1 MPTSPQVT
9 AAEIAR
15 IAGVGRAAVSNW
27 RRRFDDFPRPVGG
40 SDASP
45 TFALSQVE
53 GWLRAQGKIAEVA
66 PEEHL
71 WRMVAASGD
80 IPERLADIGDH
91 LLAGSPAPV
100 GPHAALLRAAT
111 DLAGSRGAPAVF
123 ADLYT
128 RFAESA
134 AGPGGVTPPATVAL
148 IAELAGVGRESAT
161 SVLNPATT
169 HGDLL
174 LGFVRTA
181 RTLRG
186 QTEAPALARLVR
198 ARIALHPDAG
208 PDTDVAIAEDDA
220 LRADAWPGELF
231 DTVVGNPPFNDRNWG
246 HDELAYDPRWEYGL
260 PARTES
266 ELAWV
271 QHALAHTRVGG
282 RVVLLMPPAVAAR
295 GSGRRIRA
303 ELLRR
308 GALRA
313 VIALPAGAAPPF
325 GVALHLWLLERPTG
339 ALMPSH
345 VLFAALE
352 DAAEAR
358 AAVGAWREFGT
369 DPGALVEVPGRH
381 RAVPLIELLDDNVDL
396 TPAHNLPERTDLNV
410 AERVHDTRER
420 LLALLTRLPALVPPV
435 PDADTGTPTWRSVA
449 LADLARTGAVTLYR
463 SASRS
468 GRGGRETPTG
478 PTVPMLTTTDL
489 AAAVPPSARLAAAEA
504 DEAQHP
510 RIRAGD
516 VIVPTLLGSGES
528 GWADAVRVA
537 GAAEQGAVL
546 GPNLHL
552 LRPDPATLDPWF
564 LAGFLTDPAHAK
576 RAGYGSSIVRVDV
589 RRIEIP
595 LLPPARQRAYG
606 ETFRALRAFVAELR
620 ATAALGE
627 ELGRGLLEGLTAG
640 LLSPPDPPPG
650 PETRRRVADAP

>member
-45 TFALSQVE
+45 TFALSDVE
-53 GWLRAQGKIAEVA
+53 NWLRDQGKIAEVA

-71 WRMVAASGD
+71 WRLVAASDDVPG
-80 IPERLADIGDH
+80 RLADIGDH
-91 LLAGSPAPV
+91 LAAGSPEPV
-100 GPHAALLRAAT
+100 GPYAALLRAAS
-111 DLAGSRGAPAVF
+111 DLADTRGASAVF
-123 ADLYT
+123 AALYS

-134 AGPGGVTPPATVAL
+134 AGPGGATPSATVAL
-148 IAELAGVGRESAT
+148 IAELACVGRESVT

-174 LGFVRTA
+174 LGFVRFA

-186 QTEAPALARLVR
+186 QAEAPALARLIR
-198 ARIALHPDAG
+198 TRIALHPDAG
-208 PDTDVAIAEDDA
+208 PDTEIAVAEGDA
-220 LRADAWPGELF
+220 LRADAWPDELF

-246 HDELAYDPRWEYGL
+246 HDELAYDQRWEYGL
-260 PARTES
+260 PPRTES

-271 QHALAHTRVGG
+271 QHALAHTQVGG

-313 VIALPAGAAPPF
+313 VFALPAGAAPPF
-325 GVALHLWLLERPTG
+325 GVALHLWILERPSG
-339 ALMPSH
+339 ELMPSH

-352 DAAEAR
+352 DAAAAR
-358 AAVGAWREFGT
+358 AGVRAWHDFGT
-369 DPGALVEVPGRH
+369 DPGGLAEVPGRH

-396 TPAHNLPERTDLNV
+396 TPSHNLPERTDLNV
-410 AERVHDTRER
+410 AERVHDTRRR
-420 LLALLTRLPALVPPV
+420 LLDLLDRLPELVPDV
-435 PDADTGTPTWRSVA
+435 PAADPGAPTWRSVT

-463 SASRS
+463 SATRS
-468 GRGGRETPTG
+468 GRSGQETPTG

-489 AAAVPPSARLAAAEA
+489 AAAVPPSARLSVAEA

-510 RIRAGD
+510 RIRTGD
-516 VIVPTLLGSGES
+516 VIVPTLLGSGEN
-528 GWADAVRVA
+528 GWAGAVRVA
-537 GAAEQGAVL
+537 GPAERDAVL

-564 LAGFLTDPAHAK
+564 LAGFLTDPAQAR

-595 LLPPARQRAYG
+595 LLPPDRQRAYG
-606 ETFRALRAFVAELR
+606 ETFRALRAFATDLR
-620 ATAALGE
+620 GAAALGE
-627 ELGRGLLEGLTAG
+627 DLGRGLLEGLTAG
-640 LLSPPDPPPG
+640 LLRPP
-650 PETRRRVADAP
+650 R